1 MAQYHFH
8 ANIIQRSKGHSAV
21 ASAAYRAGERIH
33 DQRIGDIFDYGR
45 RRGILYTD
53 IMAPANAS
61 AWMLDRAQLWN
72 GVEKSEKQINSQLAR
87 SVDISLMCE
96 LTLEQNIELLRAFVN
111 EQWVSKGMIADIAVH
126 EPGRHSDARNVHA
139 HILLTMRDIDDDEFG
154 KKRRDWNDRNLFM
167 EWREAWA
174 RHANHALER
183 EGFEERIDHRRLIDQ
198 GIGREPQIHVGP
210 AAKGMEQKNQHSER
224 AEQNRE
230 LKHIND
236 ELERLQADLAK
247 AEQRIIELRRL
258 KHVGA
263 TTGPP
268 FDGEPLQPPS
278 GVAYPSGQGRMPD
291 DLTKDQAVKDE
302 EERQRLAA
310 EQEKAR
316 QDQAAKDEQ
325 DRVKKLADDEK
336 ARKDQADKA
345 DAERQQKL
353 ADYNKRVEELAW
365 ENAQRQAAQAEE
377 MRREYARQEELN
389 RKAEFDKHNLEQ
401 AQQAK
406 EIKQRLKEANA
417 RAIEQQQAQGYIR
430 EAGMRYGAALAAHY
444 DINDPY
450 GSLAKAAMSE
460 YAAFLKEREA
470 YTKQIAE
477 EADPIKRQSLELRK
491 RIEGAEYLAITGER
505 IAKQSELITGRLNSD
520 EAQKER
526 AKVAYWQVQSKEA
539 RQALLELERGQ
550 PKEKTRE
557 KTRPYRPRS
566 KAKSAK
572 ELDDI
577 IRREDEAQK
586 TRQKEAEAKEQERLR
601 QQQLERK
608 RKQDRERE
616 R

>member
-45 RRGILYTD
+45 RRGIEYTD
-53 IMAPANAS
+53 IMAPENAP

-72 GVEKSEKQINSQLAR
+72 GVEKAEKRIDSQLAR

-96 LTLEQNIELLRAFVN
+96 LTLDQNIELLRSFVN
-111 EQWVSKGMIADIAVH
+111 EQWVSKGMVADIAVH

-139 HILLTMRDIDDDEFG
+139 HILLTMREIDDDEFG
-154 KKRRDWNDRNLFM
+154 KKRRDWNDKNSFM

-174 RHANHALER
+174 KHANHALER
-183 EGFEERIDHRRLIDQ
+183 EGFEERIDHRSLVDQ
-198 GIGREPQIHVGP
+198 GIDREPEIHVGP
-210 AAKGMEQKNQHSER
+210 AAKGMEQKNQPSER

-247 AEQRIIELRRL
+247 AEQRIVELRRL

-291 DLTKDQAVKDE
+291 DITRDQAIKDE
-302 EERQRLAA
+302 AERQRLAA
-310 EQEKAR
+310 DQEKAR

-325 DRVKKLADDEK
+325 DRLKKLADDEK
-336 ARKDQADKA
+336 ARKDADA
-345 DAERQQKL
+345 RQEAERQQKL
-353 ADYNKRVEELAW
+353 AEYNKRVEELARA
-365 ENAQRQAAQAEE
+365 NAERLAAQAEE
-377 MRREYARQEELN
+377 MRQEYARQQELN
-389 RKAEFDKHNLEQ
+389 RKAELDKYNLEQ
-401 AQQAK
+401 AQQANLT
-406 EIKQRLKEANA
+406 KQKLKEANA
-417 RAIEQQQAQGYIR
+417 RAIEDQQAQGHIR
-430 EAGMRYGAALAAHY
+430 EAGMRYGAALAANY
-444 DINDPY
+444 DMNDPY
-450 GSLAKAAMSE
+450 GSLAKSAMAE
-460 YAAFLKEREA
+460 YAAFLKERES

-477 EADPIKRQSLELRK
+477 ENDPTKRQSLELRK

-505 IAKQSELITGRLNSD
+505 IAKQSELITGRLNSQ

-526 AKVAYWQVQSKEA
+526 EKVAFWKEQSKEA
-539 RQALLELERGQ
+539 RQQLLELERQ
-550 PKEKTRE
+550 QTKQKAQEPTRA
-557 KTRPYRPRS
+557 YRPRRS
-566 KAKSAK
+566 KGAR

-577 IRREDEAQK
+577 IKQQDEAQK
-586 TRQKEAEAKEQERLR
+586 AKQKEAQDKEQERLR

-608 RKQDRERE
+608 RKQDRDRE